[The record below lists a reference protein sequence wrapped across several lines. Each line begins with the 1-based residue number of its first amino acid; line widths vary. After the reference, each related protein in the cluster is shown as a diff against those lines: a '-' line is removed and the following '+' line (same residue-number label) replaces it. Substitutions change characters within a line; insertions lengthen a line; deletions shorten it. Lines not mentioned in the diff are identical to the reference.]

1 MLRRG
6 CRLALHTAMCVALS
20 KAIVLA
26 AIAVRKGDAA
36 VSVETIAVPEA
47 PAPPPPPTKKRP
59 AFELSHRQYRRLR
72 RRVEALEGGMS
83 ISRSGTQHGDA
94 LID

>member
-1 MLRRG
+1 
-6 CRLALHTAMCVALS
+6 MCVALS

-72 RRVEALEGGMS
+72 RRVEALEGGTH
-83 ISRSGTQHGDA
+83 RRELWPTGRERNFLRQCLTAG
-94 LID
+94 LE

>member
-1 MLRRG
+1 
-6 CRLALHTAMCVALS
+6 MCVALS

-36 VSVETIAVPEA
+36 VSVKTIAVPEA
-47 PAPPPPPTKKRP
+47 PAPPQPPTKKRP